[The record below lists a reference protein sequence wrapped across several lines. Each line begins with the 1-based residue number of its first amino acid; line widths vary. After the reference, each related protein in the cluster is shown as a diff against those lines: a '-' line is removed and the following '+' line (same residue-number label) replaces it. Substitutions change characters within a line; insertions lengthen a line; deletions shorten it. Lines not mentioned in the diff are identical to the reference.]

1 MKKCPKCLVEVKSN
15 RRTCPLCGQ
24 MLEGEGSTHPTYPP
38 YQPVIKQVNL
48 MLRIILFI
56 TLVAGLTSLLI
67 NILTYVDTW
76 WAGYVILGLIYMWIV
91 IKSTI
96 LSRRNVAKKL
106 LTQMITLSLIVIAIE
121 KISKTSGWALDYV
134 VPSICGLTT
143 IAIII
148 LIMSKKMRF
157 NDYLLYLITTVLIS
171 FVPMI
176 LYWSNVVAVLWPS
189 VTAAGISVVTILGMI
204 IFADTATKDE
214 LKKRFHF

>member
-24 MLEGEGSTHPTYPP
+24 MLEGEGTTQPTYPS
-38 YQPVIKQVNL
+38 YQPITKQINL

-67 NILTYVDTW
+67 NVLTYVDTW
-76 WAGYVILGLIYMWIV
+76 WAAYVILGLIYMWIV

-96 LSRRNVAKKL
+96 LSHRNVAKKL
-106 LTQMITLSLIVIAIE
+106 LIQMIALSLIVIAVE
-121 KISKTSGWALDYV
+121 KISKSSGWALDYV

-148 LIMSKKMRF
+148 LIMSKKMRY
-157 NDYLLYLITTVLIS
+157 NDYLLYLLTTVLIS
-171 FVPMI
+171 FVPII
-176 LYWSNVVAVLWPS
+176 LYWSDVVAVLWPS
-189 VTAAGISVVTILGMI
+189 VTAAGISVVTILGMV
-204 IFADTATKDE
+204 IFADKATKDE

>member
-1 MKKCPKCLVEVKSN
+1 MECEKCPKCLVEVKSN

-121 KISKTSGWALDYV
+121 KIRKHQD
-134 VPSICGLTT
+134 GLLIMSCIHLRTHH
-143 IAIII
+143 IAISL
-148 LIMSKKMRF
+148 LIMSKKCVSMIT
-157 NDYLLYLITTVLIS
+157 LYLITTVSS
-171 FVPMI
+171 FCSDDSI
-176 LYWSNVVAVLWPS
+176 LEQRCCSFWPS
-189 VTAAGISVVTILGMI
+189 VYRCGNFRGHHLGLI
-204 IFADTATKDE
+204 IFASTATKDE